1 MVHRFGMQIPNSLR
15 AAIRKEIDR
24 LEQLAADLDVVS
36 STTPFPLEKLLARSQ
51 PNAPILEDWRIA
63 FRPVV
68 CLQGRATG
76 HPELPG
82 ECRPIVTSEIH
93 LFSDELG
100 WARSLSRFYRLGR
113 PFSVLRKDP

>member
-1 MVHRFGMQIPNSLR
+1 MVHRFGKQIPDFVR
-15 AAIRKEIDR
+15 ADIHKDIDR
-24 LEQLAADLDVVS
+24 LEQLAADLEVVS
-36 STTPFPLEKLLARSQ
+36 GLTPFPLEKLLARSQ
-51 PNAPILEDWRIA
+51 PNAPILEDWRIS

-82 ECRPIVTSEIH
+82 EHRPIVTSEIH

-100 WARSLSRFYRLGR
+100 WARSVSRFYRLGR
-113 PFSVLRKDP
+113 PFSVLRKDS